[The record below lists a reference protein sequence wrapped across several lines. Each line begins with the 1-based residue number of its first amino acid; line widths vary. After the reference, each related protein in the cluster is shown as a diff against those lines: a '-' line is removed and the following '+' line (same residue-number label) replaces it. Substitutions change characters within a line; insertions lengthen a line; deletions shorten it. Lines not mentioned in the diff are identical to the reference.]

1 MKYIG
6 IISKTAFIFISAGF
20 FSLLVSIFIAYV
32 GLYSYSSDYING
44 LLSRYKEEGI
54 PIPKECHKG
63 LLGREE
69 YWCSYKA
76 VAELSKGSISNQI
89 PDLIEAVGS
98 SNMLIIGA
106 LSFFLSIIIVYLAM
120 ILHRLKKL
128 T

>member
-20 FSLLVSIFIAYV
+20 FSLLVSVFVSI
-32 GLYSYSSDYING
+32 GDSYTSDYIDG
-44 LLSRYKEEGI
+44 LLSRYEEKGI
-54 PIPKECHKG
+54 PIPKGCYKN
-63 LLGREE
+63 LLGKG
-69 YWCSYKA
+69 YHCSYKA

-89 PDLIEAVGS
+89 PDLIEAVHLS
-98 SNMLIIGA
+98 CELIIGA

>member
-20 FSLLVSIFIAYV
+20 FSLLVSFFIYYV
-32 GLYSYSSDYING
+32 GGSYSGDYIDG
-44 LLSRYKEEGI
+44 LLSMYEEKGI
-54 PIPKECHKG
+54 PIPKGCYKDF
-63 LLGREE
+63 LGGG
-69 YWCSYKA
+69 YYCSYKE
-76 VAELSKGSISNQI
+76 VVELSKGRISNQI
-89 PDLIEAVGS
+89 PDLIEAVNS
-98 SNMLIIGA
+98 SYALIIGA

>member
-20 FSLLVSIFIAYV
+20 FSFLVSIFIAYV
-32 GLYSYSSDYING
+32 GDSYSSDYIDG
-44 LLSRYKEEGI
+44 LLSMYKEEGI
-54 PIPKECHKG
+54 PIPKGCHKG
-63 LLGREE
+63 LLDRK
-69 YWCSYKA
+69 YSCPYKA

-89 PDLIEAVGS
+89 PDLIEAVHS
-98 SNMLIIGA
+98 SCAFIIGA

>member
-6 IISKTAFIFISAGF
+6 IVSKTAFIFISAGF
-20 FSLLVSIFIAYV
+20 FSCLVSFFIYLQAD
-32 GLYSYSSDYING
+32 SYRGDYIDG
-44 LLSRYKEEGI
+44 LLSMYEEKGI
-54 PIPKECHKG
+54 PIPKGCYKN
-63 LLGREE
+63 LLGKG

-76 VAELSKGSISNQI
+76 VAELSKDNISNQI
-89 PDLIEAVGS
+89 PDLIEALDS
-98 SNMLIIGA
+98 SCAFIIGA